1 MGSPQREVGYVE
13 LIRGNANFRM
23 LYLARLVSLFGDWFN
38 LLAALALLRAI
49 GADSAGAFGGVL
61 ILKMLPSALLAPVA
75 GVVADRVSR
84 RSLMIVADVVRA
96 VIVAGMLSVLWYP
109 EPMVVYVLL
118 GLQSAVSVFFEPA
131 RSAMLPDIVSP
142 EELTAANAL
151 GAATWSTMLALGSA
165 IGGVFT
171 ATVGWHAGRALDG
184 DPSPLEQE
192 VEAIRPGWAVVMYGT
207 NDINIVTLEDY
218 AENML
223 DLTDA
228 LLDRGVVPLLTT
240 IMPRGDDPDADAE
253 VPDFNMALRAIAE
266 ARQVPLIDYHREL
279 VDLPDQGLSADGIH
293 PSVLR
298 DPGARACVLN
308 PEGLAYGYNV
318 RNLVTL
324 EALDR
329 VRRAVVE
336 GEGAPDPA
344 GPALEGDGSPTA
356 PWVIDRLPF
365 AHVANTLFSDHREL
379 DLYDGCMADQDES
392 GPEYLYRLELE
403 RATSLRIFVF
413 DRGDVDIDLHVL
425 DAPTEAGCVQRAH
438 RQLDADLGV
447 GTWYL
452 ALDTFVGSREQ
463 AGEYVLAIMER

>member
-1 MGSPQREVGYVE
+1 MRV
-13 LIRGNANFRM
+13 
-23 LYLARLVSLFGDWFN
+23 LARSPGSLSALGLLA
-38 LLAALALLRAI
+38 LLAACGDDVVLIDARGDAGVPPSDGAPGDAMVEPDGGAPLHPAAYPAGRTQSPLTPFVVENLRA
-49 GADSAGAFGGVL
+49 
-61 ILKMLPSALLAPVA
+61 
-75 GVVADRVSR
+75 
-84 RSLMIVADVVRA
+84 VRA
-96 VIVAGMLSVLWYP
+96 RADDLQDDVFAKVGASSTVSTSFVHCFAGDDVDLDGREL
-109 EPMVVYVLL
+109 E
-118 GLQSAVSVFFEPA
+118 GTVSFFAEGDA
-131 RSAMLPDIVSP
+131 GGTSP
-142 EELTAANAL
+142 YTRE
-151 GAATWSTMLALGSA
+151 SLA
-165 IGGVFT
+165 

-240 IMPRGDDPDADAE
+240 IMPRGDDRDADAE

>member
-84 RSLMIVADVVRA
+84 RSLMIGADVVRA

-171 ATVGWHAGRALDG
+171 ATVGWHAALIVDVGSYLLSAVLLLWVREPEWVRAASGGLLSG
-184 DPSPLEQE
+184 FSNLLEGARYMTRHASIWTLAAVKSGWTLGAGAATLLLTLLGEQVFVGALSSGLLAVTVLYVARGIGTGSGPILARWISASHPPTMERLIGVSYVVGSLFYVGVAFSPSL
-192 VEAIRPGWAVVMYGT
+192 WA
-207 NDINIVTLEDY
+207 
-218 AENML
+218 A
-223 DLTDA
+223 A
-228 LLDRGVVPLLTT
+228 LLVILAHIGGATCWVFSTIRLQQLVPSTLRG
-240 IMPRGDDPDADAE
+240 
-253 VPDFNMALRAIAE
+253 
-266 ARQVPLIDYHREL
+266 
-279 VDLPDQGLSADGIH
+279 
-293 PSVLR
+293 
-298 DPGARACVLN
+298 
-308 PEGLAYGYNV
+308 
-318 RNLVTL
+318 
-324 EALDR
+324 R
-329 VRRAVVE
+329 V
-336 GEGAPDPA
+336 
-344 GPALEGDGSPTA
+344 
-356 PWVIDRLPF
+356 F
-365 AHVANTLFSDHREL
+365 AS
-379 DLYDGCMADQDES
+379 
-392 GPEYLYRLELE
+392 
-403 RATSLRIFVF
+403 
-413 DRGDVDIDLHVL
+413 
-425 DAPTEAGCVQRAH
+425 
-438 RQLDADLGV
+438 
-447 GTWYL
+447 
-452 ALDTFVGSREQ
+452 EQ
-463 AGEYVLAIMER
+463 AGYTLASAGVVALYSALSDQAGLPPRTLVLAMGLSLLVPAAAWLLRGRLLGWAR